1 MSVEKVRVREIMTN
15 VARDETFLTD
25 AIHREFWSLADK
37 TGAKSTED
45 LERAS
50 NIIIKLGLTYQRY
63 FWEDA
68 LWALKSGRF
77 YKSRQRAP
85 FETDNKFMFHESR
98 LRQSDLMIED
108 ISQKVPIVVGAG
120 EKKVF
125 DEDAIVETL
134 NRVQTSGSRIK
145 QLLAKPR

>member
-1 MSVEKVRVREIMTN
+1 
-15 VARDETFLTD
+15 
-25 AIHREFWSLADK
+25 
-37 TGAKSTED
+37 
-45 LERAS
+45 
-50 NIIIKLGLTYQRY
+50 
-63 FWEDA
+63 
-68 LWALKSGRF
+68 
-77 YKSRQRAP
+77 
-85 FETDNKFMFHESR
+85 MFHESR

-134 NRVQTSGSRIK
+134 NRVQASGSRIK